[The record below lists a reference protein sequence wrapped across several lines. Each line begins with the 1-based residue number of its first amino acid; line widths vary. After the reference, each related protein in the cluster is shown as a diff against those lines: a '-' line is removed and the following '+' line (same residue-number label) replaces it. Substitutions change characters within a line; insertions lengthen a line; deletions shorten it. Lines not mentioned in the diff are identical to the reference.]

1 MIMLLWLNKEN
12 KMDNIFKAGDS
23 VLFASTDSDRKGV
36 VVNAIVAR
44 ELERDLYDREDTGP
58 MYVIS
63 VEGRE
68 EHAFEDELTLK

>member
-1 MIMLLWLNKEN
+1 MMLLWLNKEN

>member
-1 MIMLLWLNKEN
+1 
-12 KMDNIFKAGDS
+12 MDNIFKAGDS

>member
-63 VEGRE
+63 VEDRE

>member
-1 MIMLLWLNKEN
+1 MMLLWLNKEN

-63 VEGRE
+63 VEDRE

>member
-44 ELERDLYDREDTGP
+44 ELERNLYDREDTGP

>member
-1 MIMLLWLNKEN
+1 
-12 KMDNIFKAGDS
+12 MDNIFKAGDS

-36 VVNAIVAR
+36 VVNAIVSR

-63 VEGRE
+63 VEDRK
-68 EHAFEDELTLK
+68 EHAFEDELMLK

>member
-1 MIMLLWLNKEN
+1 MILLWLNKEN
-12 KMDNIFKAGDS
+12 KMQNIFKVGDR
-23 VLFASTDSDRKGV
+23 VLFASTDSERKGV
-36 VVNAIVAR
+36 VVSAVVAR

-68 EHAFEDELTLK
+68 EHAFEDELTLE